1 MSKKVQRTWGWF
13 CNLDENDHS
22 MYKIK
27 KICIYP
33 GKRVSLQS
41 HNERN
46 EHWVFL
52 KGESKVYLN
61 NSIYMLHEN
70 DYIYIPKNSQHSIEN
85 IGSENMELVQT
96 LYGKYLGEDDI
107 VRHDDDDFYRK

>member
-1 MSKKVQRTWGWF
+1 MSKKYERTWGWF
-13 CNLDENDHS
+13 YNLDEDDHS
-22 MYKIK
+22 SYKIK

-33 GKRVSLQS
+33 GKRVALQS
-41 HNERN
+41 HNERT

-61 NSIYMLHEN
+61 NNLHMLHEN
-70 DYIYIPKNSQHSIEN
+70 DYIYIPRNSQHSIEN
-85 IGSENMELVQT
+85 IGTENLDLVQT

-107 VRHDDDDFYRK
+107 VRYDDDFYCK